1 MKTLF
6 FSFREKKLRRKK
18 YPETLQRTN
27 AGGEL
32 VGKVIDQ
39 AELKMKKT
47 REEKQRVTKQWK
59 NIKKRGGDSGRRNN
73 NGQLLRFSG
82 ILGSIDRARDRR
94 KPLILCNAIGE
105 SIVLTR
111 SLWLEFQ
118 FSAG

>member
-1 MKTLF
+1 MK
-6 FSFREKKLRRKK
+6 KK
-18 YPETLQRTN
+18 
-27 AGGEL
+27 
-32 VGKVIDQ
+32 
-39 AELKMKKT
+39 KKT

-105 SIVLTR
+105 SI
-111 SLWLEFQ
+111 
-118 FSAG
+118 